1 MEKKK
6 EKKKMET
13 DAHAIPGFELMPLWP
28 LKASLCT
35 LKIAQEYLGG
45 GKLMLWHHSKC
56 FSR

>member
-1 MEKKK
+1 ME
-6 EKKKMET
+6 M

-45 GKLMLWHHSKC
+45 RKLMLWHHSKY